1 MGLWEEL
8 QTTLFMAKGT
18 TSSDA
23 LLRDTLDI
31 AKKVKQ
37 QLPGFDEDK
46 FIEAFEFA
54 RAAHEGQLRKD
65 GSPYIIHPLAT
76 AIILSQLRVDED
88 TLIAALLHDVPEDTP
103 RTVEEIDRLFGER
116 VAFLVEGITKLS
128 KVHYQNDM
136 ESRQVES
143 LKKLLIHTAK
153 DPRVILIKL
162 ADRLHNMRTLNFVDK
177 PEKQRRISRET
188 LEVYVP
194 MASLLGI
201 QGIKSELEDLCFRY
215 LYPEDFEHYT
225 KVIGASEHHVK
236 ARSDETVT
244 QVEKILKSHDI
255 LAEVF
260 QRKKTLFSI
269 FRKIQNEHKT
279 VDDLNDLITLRVL
292 VPTTEDAYR
301 ALGIIHTLFK
311 PRPGFFKDYIAV
323 PKINGYRSL
332 HTTIFGINGTLTEFQ
347 IRTFEMDNEAEY
359 GITTYYFLGSKR
371 KGGKEKENPE
381 WRTKWMTQILE
392 LEQQEVN
399 SRSFVEKVK
408 ADIFEDKIF
417 VFTPKGEAIHLPKS
431 ASAIDFAYA
440 IHSDIGNYAVGAV
453 INGYNKP
460 IYSSLKSGDTVSIT
474 IDREHSS
481 GPQRDW
487 LNFAKTGIAKNRIRE
502 FLNKESSRTKIIS
515 GKQLLQKAFYRAG
528 LGQIDDIPFAKIQ
541 VALVRNHYPEYANLK
556 QLLIAVGDG
565 TLDAIDVI
573 RSLYPDQKLTDIAR
587 SQKSQFSKLFDRIN
601 PPQERER
608 ISLRISVADR
618 PGMVADIVTVLSQF
632 SVNIIDL
639 NGYGRSWMS
648 KEGLV
653 SVTFEIARYD
663 TLQSIFS
670 ELEKVEGVQ
679 SVIRV
684 FRMKEMGFALFLTF
698 TIGFWLVHPF
708 LIEHFTR
715 LSNDTIVY
723 LGLLLLLV
731 MGFYLSRYMPR
742 YVSRFQ
748 EGRSMIIATG
758 SITLFALATL
768 IWEISYYD
776 IVLNVATV
784 SIITAVILYLGYQFW
799 DYKQKKLF

>member
-1 MGLWEEL
+1 
-8 QTTLFMAKGT
+8 MAKGT

-23 LLRDTLDI
+23 LLRDILDI

-37 QLPGFDEDK
+37 QLPGFDESK

-54 RAAHEGQLRKD
+54 RQAHEGQLRKD
-65 GSPYIIHPLAT
+65 GSPYIIHPVAT
-76 AIILSQLRVDED
+76 ARILSQLKVDED

-103 RTVEEIDRLFGER
+103 RTVEEINVKFGDR

-177 PEKQRRISRET
+177 AEKQRRISRET

-201 QGIKSELEDLCFRY
+201 QGIKSELEDLCFQY
-215 LYPEDFEHYT
+215 LHPDDFKHYT
-225 KVIGASEHHVK
+225 DIISASELRVK
-236 ARSDETVT
+236 ERSDQTIR
-244 QVEKILKSHDI
+244 QVKELLKRHGIVAD
-255 LAEVF
+255 VF

-269 FRKIQNEHKT
+269 FRKVQNERKT

-292 VPTTEDAYR
+292 VPTAEDAYR

-332 HTTIFGINGTLTEFQ
+332 HTTIFGIDGTLTEFQ

-371 KGGKEKENPE
+371 KGKEKENPE

-417 VFTPKGEAIHLPKS
+417 VFTPKGDAVHLPKS
-431 ASAIDFAYA
+431 ATAIDFAYA
-440 IHSDIGNYAVGAV
+440 IHSEVGNYAVAAD
-453 INGYNKP
+453 INGYSKP
-460 IYSSLKSGDTVSIT
+460 IYSALKSGDTVSVV
-474 IDREHSS
+474 IDRTSS

-487 LNFAKTGIAKNRIRE
+487 LSFAKTGIAKNRIRE
-502 FLNKESSRTKIIS
+502 FLNKESSRTKIIV
-515 GKQLLQKAFYRAG
+515 GKQLLQKAFYQAG
-528 LGQIDDIPFAKIQ
+528 LGQIDDIPFARIQ
-541 VALVRNHYPEYANLK
+541 AVLVKNHYPEYGDLK
-556 QLLIAVGDG
+556 HLLVAVGDG
-565 TLDAIDVI
+565 SLDAIDVI

-587 SQKSQFSKLFDRIN
+587 SQRHFTKFFDRLN
-601 PPQERER
+601 PPHERER

-618 PGMVADIVTVLSQF
+618 AGMVADIVNVLTKFQ
-632 SVNIIDL
+632 VNIIDL
-639 NGYGRSWMS
+639 SGHGKGWLT
-648 KEGLV
+648 KEGLIR
-653 SVTFEIARYD
+653 VTFEIARYD
-663 TLQSIFS
+663 TLQSILS
-670 ELEKVEGVQ
+670 EVEKIEGVY
-679 SVIRV
+679 SVVRV
-684 FRMKEMGFALFLTF
+684 FRMKEMGFAFFLTF

-715 LSNDTIVY
+715 LSNTTTVY
-723 LGLLLLLV
+723 FGLLLLLV
-731 MGFYLSRYMPR
+731 MGYYLSRYMPR

-776 IVLNVATV
+776 IVLNFATV
-784 SIITAVILYLGYQFW
+784 SIIIAVILYLGYQFW

>member
-23 LLRDTLDI
+23 LLRDIHDI

-37 QLPGFDEDK
+37 QLPGFDEEK

-54 RAAHEGQLRKD
+54 RNAHEGQLRKD
-65 GSPYIIHPLAT
+65 GSPYIIHPVAT
-76 AIILSQLRVDED
+76 ARILSQLKVDED

-103 RTVEEIDRLFGER
+103 RTVQEIDGLFGER

-177 PEKQRRISRET
+177 AEKQRRISRET

-201 QGIKSELEDLCFRY
+201 QGIKSELEDLCFMY

-225 KVIGASEHHVK
+225 KVISASEHRVK
-236 ARSDETVT
+236 ARSDDTVT
-244 QVEKILKSHDI
+244 KVKDILKSHGI
-255 LAEVF
+255 LADVF

-269 FRKIQNEHKT
+269 FRKIQNERKT

-332 HTTIFGINGTLTEFQ
+332 HTTIFGIGGTLTEFQ

-371 KGGKEKENPE
+371 KGKEKENPE

-431 ASAIDFAYA
+431 ATAIDFAYA
-440 IHSDIGNYAVGAV
+440 IHSDIGNYAVSV
-453 INGYNKP
+453 DINGYNKP
-460 IYSSLKSGDTVSIT
+460 IYSALKSGDTVSIV
-474 IDREHSS
+474 IDRESS

-487 LNFAKTGIAKNRIRE
+487 LSFAKTGIAKNRIRE
-502 FLNKESSRTKIIS
+502 FLNKESSKTKITV

-528 LGQIDDIPFAKIQ
+528 LGQIEDIPFARIQ
-541 VALVRNHYPEYANLK
+541 TALVKNHYAEYSDLK
-556 QLLIAVGDG
+556 QLLVAVGDG

-573 RSLYPDQKLTDIAR
+573 RSLYPEQKLTDIAR
-587 SQKSQFSKLFDRIN
+587 SQKGQFSKLFDRLN

-618 PGMVADIVTVLSQF
+618 PGMVGDIVTILSKF
-632 SVNIIDL
+632 SVNIMDL
-639 NGYGRSWMS
+639 SGYGKGWLH

-653 SVTFEIARYD
+653 RVTFEIVRYD

-670 ELEKVEGVQ
+670 ELEKVEGVRN
-679 SVIRV
+679 VVRV
-684 FRMKEMGFALFLTF
+684 FRMKEMGFAFFLTF
-698 TIGFWLVHPF
+698 TIVFWLVHPF
-708 LIEHFTR
+708 IIERFAR
-715 LSNDTIVY
+715 LSNDASVY
-723 LGLLLLLV
+723 FGLLLLLV

-768 IWEISYYD
+768 IWEISYYN
-776 IVLNVATV
+776 IVLNTATV
-784 SIITAVILYLGYQFW
+784 SIIIAVILYLGYQFW